1 MRNVLGKGLEAL
13 IPQIGNA
20 LSSTSATADG
30 TIKIPI
36 DQIKP
41 NKYQSRKKF
50 DETKLKDLAAT
61 IAEHGLVQ
69 PISVSPQHEDGFYEL
84 IAGERRWRAAKLA
97 GLSEISA
104 IVKTISEKESFI
116 QSLIEN
122 LQRADFNPIEEAG
135 GYKRLMT
142 EFNLRQEDIASTTG
156 KSRSTI
162 ANIVRILMLPKNIQD
177 IIAEGKITGGH
188 ARAIAS
194 IDDPLKQKFLLEK
207 IINQH
212 LTVREAEK
220 LSKKVKPGKSK
231 KDSDTVA
238 AEEELQKILGTKVEI
253 RRRGKKSKLIISF
266 VALDDLNRIINI
278 LRYGLKFSK
287 KSTD

>member
-1 MRNVLGKGLEAL
+1 MRNALGRGLEAL
-13 IPQIGNA
+13 IPEIGNA
-20 LSSTSATADG
+20 LSATSAAAEG
-30 TIKIPI
+30 TTKILI
-36 DQIKP
+36 NQIKP

-50 DETKLKDLAAT
+50 DESNLKDLATT

-69 PISVSPQHEDGFYEL
+69 PISVSPRREDGFYEL

-97 GLSEISA
+97 GLSEIPA
-104 IVKTISEKESFI
+104 IIKTVSEKESFLH
-116 QSLIEN
+116 SLIEN
-122 LQRADFNPIEEAG
+122 LQRTDFNPVEEAD

-142 EFNLRQEDIASTTG
+142 EFNLRQEDIALTVG
-156 KSRSTI
+156 KSRSAI
-162 ANIVRILMLPKNIQD
+162 ANIVRILSLPKNIQD

-194 IDDPLKQKFLLEK
+194 IDDPGKQKLILEK

-212 LTVREAEK
+212 LTVREAER
-220 LSKKVKPGKSK
+220 LSKKSKPSKSK

-253 RRRGKKSKLIISF
+253 RFKGGKGKIIISC
-266 VALDDLNRIINI
+266 VSLGDLNRIIDI
-278 LRYGLKFSK
+278 LRHKINFPK